1 MAVDIDVEEW
11 PDMERLEGAPLIGK
25 IVWDEEDGMARI
37 MWAQAH
43 LPSNFGQYG
52 RKQAELTLEMCK
64 DIVMQAALLGDA
76 MLEQMEWA
84 KDEMEH

>member
-1 MAVDIDVEEW
+1 MNVSVEET
-11 PDMERLEGAPLIGK
+11 DLERLEGAPLIGK

-52 RKQAELTLEMCK
+52 RKQAELTLEICK

-76 MLEQMEWA
+76 MLERMQWA
-84 KDEMEH
+84 KDEVEH

>member
-1 MAVDIDVEEW
+1 MNVSVEET
-11 PDMERLEGAPLIGK
+11 DLERLQDAPLIGK

-43 LPSNFGQYG
+43 LPSNFDQYG
-52 RKQAELTLEMCK
+52 RKQAELTLEICK
-64 DIVMQAALLGDA
+64 DIVMQAALLGNA
-76 MLEQMEWA
+76 MLEQMQWA

>member
-1 MAVDIDVEEW
+1 MGVSVEE
-11 PDMERLEGAPLIGK
+11 PDMERLQDAPLIGK

-43 LPSNFGQYG
+43 LPSNFHQSG

-76 MLEQMEWA
+76 MLEQMQWA
-84 KDEMEH
+84 KNEAEH

>member
-1 MAVDIDVEEW
+1 MDVSVEET
-11 PDMERLEGAPLIGK
+11 DMERLQNAPLIGK

-43 LPSNFGQYG
+43 LPSNFNQYG

-76 MLEQMEWA
+76 MLERMEWA

>member
-1 MAVDIDVEEW
+1 MNVSVEET
-11 PDMERLEGAPLIGK
+11 DLERLQDAPLIGK

-43 LPSNFGQYG
+43 LPSNFDQYG
-52 RKQAELTLEMCK
+52 RKQAELTLEICK

-76 MLEQMEWA
+76 MLERMQWA
-84 KDEMEH
+84 KDEVEH

>member
-11 PDMERLEGAPLIGK
+11 PDMERLQGAPLIGK

-52 RKQAELTLEMCK
+52 RKQTELTLEMCK

>member
-1 MAVDIDVEEW
+1 MNVSVEET
-11 PDMERLEGAPLIGK
+11 DLERLQDAPLIGK

-43 LPSNFGQYG
+43 LPSNFDQYG
-52 RKQAELTLEMCK
+52 RKQAELTLEICK

-76 MLEQMEWA
+76 MLEQMQWA

>member
-1 MAVDIDVEEW
+1 MNVSVEET
-11 PDMERLEGAPLIGK
+11 DLERLQDAPLIGK

-43 LPSNFGQYG
+43 LPSNFNQYG
-52 RKQAELTLEMCK
+52 RKQAELTLEICK

-76 MLEQMEWA
+76 MLEQMQWA

>member
-1 MAVDIDVEEW
+1 MMDVSAEE

-37 MWAQAH
+37 MWTHAH
-43 LPSNFGQYG
+43 LPSNFDQYG

-64 DIVMQAALLGDA
+64 DIVMQAALLGNA
-76 MLEQMEWA
+76 MLEQMQWA